1 MSIHSASAQDR
12 FLRRTF
18 CFSLVAALFLV
29 TAHRLPAPIQEVPES
44 PSPVPEQS
52 AKPKKAQPRLKTK
65 AVESELKT
73 KPTPKPSATVARP
86 QFAGTWRGTLPFGTF
101 GDLHLTL
108 VINKEGTLITESGGV
123 VDGSHPGSHTGDVV
137 TWHSGMLDSI
147 KWMLT
152 PNADGKTA
160 SLVVEGGVFIGNHS
174 AVFQKISP

>member
-1 MSIHSASAQDR
+1 MIR
-12 FLRRTF
+12 VLLTM
-18 CFSLVAALFLV
+18 ALLLV
-29 TAHRLPAPIQEVPES
+29 TTHRLPAPIQEIPES
-44 PSPVPEQS
+44 PTPAPEQS
-52 AKPKKAQPRLKTK
+52 AKPKKTRSKPKT
-65 AVESELKT
+65 VESELKT
-73 KPTPKPSATVARP
+73 KPMPKPSAAVARP

-137 TWHSGMLDSI
+137 TWRSGMLDSI